1 MVLGGHGDPP
11 VRVGWAWELG
21 DLRHELARGR
31 DGFVVDH
38 VGLGGGWAKTETPIT
53 LRRSRFAKDLR
64 EGTYGRDLR
73 KGLTMIRPWITRI
86 PLFDNIPCDQE
97 NQFQRLDESRKVS
110 GI

>member
-1 MVLGGHGDPP
+1 M
-11 VRVGWAWELG
+11 G

-64 EGTYGRDLR
+64 EGTLDRIEALQRRADFVLAHGVARTRFLAGERDVVWPFGTWLMR
-73 KGLTMIRPWITRI
+73 VRLGL
-86 PLFDNIPCDQE
+86 PCE
-97 NQFQRLDESRKVS
+97 NAPP
-110 GI
+110 